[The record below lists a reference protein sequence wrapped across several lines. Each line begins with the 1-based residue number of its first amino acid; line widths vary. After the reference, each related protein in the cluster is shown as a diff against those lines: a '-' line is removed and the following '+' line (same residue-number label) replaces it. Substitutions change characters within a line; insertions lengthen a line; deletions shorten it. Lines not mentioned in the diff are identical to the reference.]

1 MLNRAVAQTE
11 FDYIEHM
18 NNFEPAS
25 AEHLDRF
32 FDSLRT
38 KSINEIVTS
47 FGPPGRE
54 LGAFRRERTHWDGK
68 VESVEYRRVLG
79 FLGKGSADHILWVY
93 DRLDG
98 QLEFLYTVD
107 MKADPYAKEDP
118 HPNPV

>member
-1 MLNRAVAQTE
+1 LDRAVAQTE
-11 FDYIEHM
+11 LDYIEHM

-25 AEHLDRF
+25 AEHLERF

-38 KSINEIVTS
+38 KSIDEIVTS

-54 LGAFRRERTHWDGK
+54 LGAFRLERTHWDGK
-68 VESVEYRRVLG
+68 VESVEYRRALG

-107 MKADPYAKEDP
+107 LKADPYAKEDP